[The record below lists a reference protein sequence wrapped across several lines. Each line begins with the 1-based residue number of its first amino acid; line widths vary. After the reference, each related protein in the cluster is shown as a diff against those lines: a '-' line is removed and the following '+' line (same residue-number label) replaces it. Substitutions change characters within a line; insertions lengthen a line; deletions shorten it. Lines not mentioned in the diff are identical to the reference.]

1 MLIRAV
7 TVETA
12 LRTLMNVLVADDSGL
27 YRDVLKRMLEKW
39 GYEVVLAANGYEAQ
53 QILASDDPPRIAIL
67 DVFMPGLGGFELC
80 QFVRGRSRPYVY
92 AILLSVADSPSDVM
106 SGFEHGADDYLCKP
120 VGEAELI
127 ARLRVG
133 ERIIS
138 SHDELLEAHE
148 ALRFQASHD
157 PLLRIWNRAAII
169 DLLNTEVSRAGRQQT
184 QLCLF
189 FVDLD
194 QFKHLNDSF
203 GHLAGDALLH
213 TVAEKLS
220 SAVREYDHVGR
231 FGGDEFL
238 VVLPDC
244 SAEAARQVAERV
256 RQSIGSEAVL
266 LGDQP
271 VSITVSIGV
280 SQWAFGQDVNDLLYR
295 ADSALYRAKE
305 NGRNRVEFEMRASK
319 AT

>member
-1 MLIRAV
+1 
-7 TVETA
+7 
-12 LRTLMNVLVADDSGL
+12 
-27 YRDVLKRMLEKW
+27 
-39 GYEVVLAANGYEAQ
+39 
-53 QILASDDPPRIAIL
+53 
-67 DVFMPGLGGFELC
+67 
-80 QFVRGRSRPYVY
+80 VY

-133 ERIIS
+133 ERIIR
-138 SHDELLEAHE
+138 SHHELLEAHE

-157 PLLRIWNRAAII
+157 SLLRIWNRAAII
-169 DLLNTEVSRAGRQQT
+169 DLLNTEVSRASRQQN

-194 QFKHLNDSF
+194 HFKYLNDGF
-203 GHLAGDALLH
+203 GHLAGDAVLRN
-213 TVAEKLS
+213 VAGKLAN
-220 SAVREYDHVGR
+220 AVREYDHVGR

-244 SAEAARQVAERV
+244 TAEAARLVAERV
-256 RQSIGSEAVL
+256 RQSIGSEPVL
-266 LGDQP
+266 LGNQP
-271 VSITVSIGV
+271 VAISVSIGV
-280 SQWAFGQDVNDLLYR
+280 SQWSYGQDVNDLLYR

-305 NGRNRVEFEMRASK
+305 NGRNRVEFEVLVSK